1 LASAD
6 GQRWLG
12 ALAENFPHASY
23 ERCYSDRWEL
33 KRLNAIGARIL
44 DAHYEGGDVGEAVA
58 AEVSS
63 ADCFDTWY
71 HSVAPHIREFLR
83 GASGQE
89 PDEEVLDT
97 IRYGWEEGAI
107 ERDTSTPQ
115 EVFSSH
121 DRVELLFRFNTQTWL
136 DDALIHSHK
145 PWADFSDLAITDNLC
160 FALSQLGF
168 TLGDYRKA
176 SGNRNRADAALQ
188 RWFRRQRAPVVS
200 METLEELVENACSTS
215 FLICLYAM
223 VPIDQLFAIDLARP
237 VTFEACHVATMD
249 PINGTF
255 FDVLAQGPVI
265 VKPQDGRFL
274 TGGHLN
280 WSPDEICGLVP
291 SYYHGA
297 IRN

>member
-1 LASAD
+1 MYTVPSIPAPYHVDRMPGFLASAD
-6 GQRWLG
+6 GHRWLG

-23 ERCYSDRWEL
+23 ERCNSDRWEL

-44 DAHYEGGDVGEAVA
+44 DAHYEGGDVDEAVA
-58 AEVSS
+58 GEVSS

-115 EVFSSH
+115 EVFTSH

-145 PWADFSDLAITDNLC
+145 PWADFSALAITDNLC

-176 SGNRNRADAALQ
+176 SGTAIGPMQTCSADFAVNVRLLCLWRSSRNWSRMPARPPFSSAFTPWC
-188 RWFRRQRAPVVS
+188 R
-200 METLEELVENACSTS
+200 STS
-215 FLICLYAM
+215 FLPSIL
-223 VPIDQLFAIDLARP
+223 
-237 VTFEACHVATMD
+237 
-249 PINGTF
+249 
-255 FDVLAQGPVI
+255 
-265 VKPQDGRFL
+265 
-274 TGGHLN
+274 
-280 WSPDEICGLVP
+280 PD
-291 SYYHGA
+291 
-297 IRN
+297 R